1 MADSEVLTLPSGE
14 KKKPTVTEEIVM
26 SPHGPIRQ
34 LRGEGGK
41 FVRKP
46 KAMPSSREFTR
57 VTRNYMLAME
67 ADSNGKI
74 TKGSQSKYQMMCE
87 NMICIARRVPT
98 VLPNGDIIQRDAKED
113 MAASQAFK
121 ILTERGLGTPP
132 KSDEEMEA
140 LKTAGVT
147 VVVIPAPSLMHP
159 EVIEEKPRAKLRPAF
174 LEAEIVETNAPQ
186 NTEKN

>member
-1 MADSEVLTLPSGE
+1 MEDSEQKIGVPQPSKDKNPAG
-14 KKKPTVTEEIVM
+14 TEEIVVM
-26 SPHGPIRQ
+26 PYGPIRK

-74 TKGSQSKYQMMCE
+74 TKGSQSKYQMMVE
-87 NMICIARRVPT
+87 NMICIARGVPT
-98 VLPNGDIIQRDAKED
+98 ILPNGDTIERDAKED
-113 MAASQAFK
+113 MAAAQAFK
-121 ILTERGLGTPP
+121 VLTERGLGTPP

-147 VVVIPAPSLMHP
+147 VVVIPAPNLMHP
-159 EVIEEKPRAKLRPAF
+159 EVIEEKPKEKLKPAF
-174 LEAEIVETNAPQ
+174 IDAEIVTD
-186 NTEKN
+186 